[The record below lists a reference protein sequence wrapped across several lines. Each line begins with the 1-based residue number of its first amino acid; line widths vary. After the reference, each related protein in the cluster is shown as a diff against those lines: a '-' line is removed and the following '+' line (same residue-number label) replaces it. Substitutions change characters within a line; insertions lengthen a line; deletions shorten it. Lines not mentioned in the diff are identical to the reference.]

1 MNQILRLFALIVAL
15 IGAMVYISSCQG
27 SDSGLSAGG
36 SGRIVVVADS
46 TIDLNTVR
54 VDWVSPERET
64 IAVFENGTP
73 TGADIPKAS
82 RDLFEFY
89 LGNTAIG
96 SAGITRSSERN
107 KHDFYFRIFRRID
120 EKDPLIQMVVKG
132 PDSTNAYF
140 SKRFVRDLVGDITR
154 EEFYDAKGLKMY
166 ETFSNYDRNGELL
179 NTNKYE
185 YTYDAWGNKMSQ
197 EHFAWAPDG
206 ALKHRARNTFR
217 YDETGNMLEMTFTS
231 YEPNGNIKTDNT
243 NRYTYNDQGQV
254 LEREFIS
261 YTLQGKVENHYIT
274 AYIYDETGQAST
286 EILYD
291 ANRRKINMMQRTL
304 NDKGALIKDVLT
316 EYNPDGSIKSVH
328 GKEYGPKGEIL
339 REY

>member
-1 MNQILRLFALIVAL
+1 MNKTLRLFTLFAGVC
-15 IGAMVYISSCQG
+15 GAMVMMSSCQ
-27 SDSGLSAGG
+27 SGDTSQSTGG

-46 TIDLNTVR
+46 TIDLNMVK

-64 IAVFENGTP
+64 ISVFENGKP
-73 TGADIPKAS
+73 TGAKIPRAN

-89 LGNTAIG
+89 LANTAIG
-96 SAGITRSSERN
+96 SAGITRSSAKN
-107 KHDFYFRIFRRID
+107 KHDFFFRIFRRTD

-140 SKRFVRDLVGDITR
+140 SKRYVRDLVGDITR
-154 EEFYDAKGLKMY
+154 EEFFDPKGLKMY

-185 YTYDAWGNKMSQ
+185 YTYDVWGNKASQ
-197 EHFAWAPDG
+197 EHYAWAPDG
-206 ALKHRARNTFR
+206 SLKHRARNTFR
-217 YDETGNMLEMTFTS
+217 YDEAGNMLEMTFTS

-243 NRYTYNDQGQV
+243 NRYTYNDLGQV

-274 AYIYDETGQAST
+274 AYIYDESGQANT

-291 ANRRKINMMQRTL
+291 ANRRKINMLQRTL
-304 NDKGALIKDVLT
+304 DDRGALIKDVLT